1 MDKTDYY
8 ELLGVKKDASESEIK
23 KAYRKLAM
31 KYHPDRNP
39 DDKTA
44 EEKFKDIQKAY
55 AILSDAKKRSA
66 YDQFGHAAVDGS
78 AGGGPGGH
86 GFGGFEDVFGDIFSD
101 IFSGARGQS
110 RQGGRSQPRGQRGSD
125 LQMSIQLTLEEAAKG
140 KQIEITVPRH
150 ASCQTCSGSGAK
162 AGASPKNCETC
173 NGVGQVRIQQG
184 FFSIQ
189 QTCPTCEGAGT
200 VIVDKCSSCH
210 GSGRVRESKKL
221 TVKIPAGVDQG
232 DRVRLHGEGEAGIHG
247 GPAGDLYVQVSI
259 KAHPIFERHGSDLH
273 CEVPISFA
281 TAAVGGSIEVPT
293 LDSRVTLKIPAE
305 TQTGKTLR
313 LRGKGL
319 KSARNNSVGDLLC
332 TVVVETPVNLSREQK
347 DLLNQFQALLENNAV
362 DHSPRSSGWFDRVKK
377 FFEDMKF

>member
-8 ELLGVKKDASESEIK
+8 ELLGVKRDAAEGEIK

-39 DDKTA
+39 DNKDA
-44 EEKFKDIQKAY
+44 EEKFKEIQQAY
-55 AILSDAKKRSA
+55 AILSDAKKRAA
-66 YDQFGHAAVDGS
+66 YDQYGHAAVDGS
-78 AGGGPGGH
+78 GGGHGGS

-110 RQGGRSQPRGQRGSD
+110 QQGRAQPRGQRGSD
-125 LQMSIQLTLEEAAKG
+125 LQMNVQLTLEEAAKG

-150 ASCQTCSGSGAK
+150 TSCQTCSGSGAK
-162 AGASPKNCETC
+162 PGSSPKKCGTC

-189 QTCPTCEGAGT
+189 QTCPTCEGGGT
-200 VIVDKCSSCH
+200 VITDKCTACN
-210 GSGRVRESKKL
+210 GNGRIRESKKL
-221 TVKIPAGVDQG
+221 TVKIPAGVAQG
-232 DRVRLHGEGEAGIHG
+232 DRIRLHGEGEAGVHG

-259 KAHPIFERHGSDLH
+259 KAHPIFERHENDLH
-273 CEVPISFA
+273 CEVPISFV

-293 LDSRVTLKIPAE
+293 LDARVTLKIPSE

-313 LRGKGL
+313 LRGKGI

-332 TVVVETPVNLSREQK
+332 KVVVETPVNLSREQK
-347 DLLNQFQALLENNAV
+347 DLLTQFQSLLDSSSV